1 MWDSDK
7 IEGINIKFKTQSN
20 IVLITCTL
28 MTLFIIPI
36 NIDPFSSPKIF
47 ILSVLSFIALV
58 YLILS
63 KAKIYADKHFK
74 NFYFLIATFV
84 TLIII
89 SAIVN
94 NLSFSQLIL
103 GVWARN
109 NGLAYYLS
117 IFILLIFV
125 INLPNTSIEYSI
137 VKTLSGLGF
146 VVNVYALLQ
155 IANFDFYNSIF
166 PLYNTKLLVYS
177 IFGNTNFYSAF
188 FGFSFLANLGIVL
201 NKNFSRK
208 MRSFAT
214 ISLLFSSPLLFV
226 VDLQGL
232 VIISLGSLAISYFWM
247 HSQVVKNLRN
257 KFFLKFMYL
266 TPLLFVSLITLILK
280 SENRLNRSELVSL
293 EDRFYFW
300 QSAIRM
306 TGDNPWFGV
315 GPDSYGNWVGNYRGK
330 EFYNFRT
337 ELNIDAGYTDNAHN
351 LLLQISSTLG
361 IPALLLFCL
370 IIFFVLWRSWIAY
383 KICKDKFIVYV
394 LITIFCAYLLQS
406 LVSIEHLGLGIWGW
420 TIGGILV
427 NQSIINKTTQGV
439 NQFEQLWLYVNKI
452 KMVILLL
459 VAILP
464 IYVTVDLIQ
473 ISRLSSVFSNSILD
487 KTFFVNKNN
496 LNDLLDLAMNS
507 NHAPFRNDIAIHLAN
522 TGNLQQALVLAEA
535 TSEKFPREIR
545 SWVLLSKIYK
555 NTDREKEYLDALAML
570 KKLEPLKY

>member
-1 MWDSDK
+1 VWDLDK
-7 IEGINIKFKTQSN
+7 IERINIKFKTQSKS
-20 IVLITCTL
+20 VLLTCTL
-28 MTLFIIPI
+28 MTLFIIPV
-36 NIDPFSSPKIF
+36 NIDPFSSPRLF

-63 KAKIYADKHFK
+63 KAKIYADKPFK
-74 NFYFLIATFV
+74 VFYLLVATFI

-89 SAIVN
+89 SAVVN
-94 NLSFSQLIL
+94 HLSFSQLIL
-103 GVWARN
+103 GAWARN

-117 IFILLIFV
+117 IFTLLIFV
-125 INLPNTSIEYSI
+125 INLPNTAIEYSI
-137 VKTLSGLGF
+137 VKILSYLGF

-155 IANFDFYNSIF
+155 LANFDYYNSIF

-208 MRSFAT
+208 MRFFAT

-232 VIISLGSLAISYFWM
+232 VIISLGSVAISYFWI
-247 HSQVVKNLRN
+247 HLQVVKNLKN
-257 KFFLKFMYL
+257 KFFLKYIYL
-266 TPLLFVSLITLILK
+266 SPLLFISLITLILK
-280 SENRLNRSELVSL
+280 NQNRLNRSELVSL

-300 QSAIRM
+300 QSAIKM

-315 GPDSYGNWVGNYRGK
+315 GPDSYGNWVGIYRSK
-330 EFYNFRT
+330 EFYNFRN
-337 ELNIDAGYTDNAHN
+337 ELNTDAGYTDNAHN

-383 KICKDKFIVYV
+383 KVCNDKFVVFILIV
-394 LITIFCAYLLQS
+394 IFCAYLLQS
-406 LVSIEHLGLGIWGW
+406 FVSIEHLGLGVWGW

-427 NQSIINKTTQGV
+427 NLSIVNRIPQTV
-439 NQFEQLWLYVNKI
+439 NQLKQFWLYVNKI
-452 KMVILLL
+452 KIIILLL

-464 IYVTVDLIQ
+464 IYVTVELIQ

-487 KTFFVNKNN
+487 KTFFVSKKNTN
-496 LNDLLDLAMNS
+496 YLLDLAMNS

-555 NTDREKEYLDALAML
+555 NTDREKEYLNALDML
-570 KKLEPLKY
+570 KKLEPLRY

>member
-1 MWDSDK
+1 
-7 IEGINIKFKTQSN
+7 
-20 IVLITCTL
+20 
-28 MTLFIIPI
+28 MTLFIIPV
-36 NIDPFSSPKIF
+36 NIDPFSSPRLF

-58 YLILS
+58 YFILS
-63 KAKIYADKHFK
+63 KAEIYTDKHFK
-74 NFYFLIATFV
+74 VFYLLVATFI

-89 SAIVN
+89 SAVVN
-94 NLSFSQLIL
+94 NLSLSQLIL
-103 GVWARN
+103 GAWARN

-117 IFILLIFV
+117 IFTLIIFV
-125 INLPNTSIEYSI
+125 INLPNTAIEYSI
-137 VKTLSGLGF
+137 VKILSYLGF

-155 IANFDFYNSIF
+155 LANFDIYNSIF

-188 FGFSFLANLGIVL
+188 FGFSFLANLGIIL

-208 MRSFAT
+208 MRFFAT

-232 VIISLGSLAISYFWM
+232 VIISLGSVAISYFWM
-247 HSQVVKNLRN
+247 HSQVVKNLKN
-257 KFFLKFMYL
+257 KSFLKYIYL
-266 TPLLFVSLITLILK
+266 SPLLFVSLITLILK
-280 SENRLNRSELVSL
+280 NQNRLNRSELVSL

-300 QSAIRM
+300 QSAIKM

-315 GPDSYGNWVGNYRGK
+315 GPDSYGNWVGIYRSK
-330 EFYNFRT
+330 EFYNFRN

-383 KICKDKFIVYV
+383 KVCSDKFVVFILIV
-394 LITIFCAYLLQS
+394 IFCAYLLQS
-406 LVSIEHLGLGIWGW
+406 FVSIEHLGLGVWGW

-427 NQSIINKTTQGV
+427 NLSIINKIPQTV
-439 NQFEQLWLYVNKI
+439 NQLNQFWLYINKI
-452 KMVILLL
+452 KIIILLL

-464 IYVTVDLIQ
+464 IYVAVDLIQ
-473 ISRLSSVFSNSILD
+473 ISRLSTVFSNSILD
-487 KTFFVNKNN
+487 KTFFVSKKN
-496 LNDLLDLAMNS
+496 LNYLLDLAMNS

-522 TGNLQQALVLAEA
+522 TGNLQEALVLAEA

>member
-1 MWDSDK
+1 MWNADK
-7 IEGINIKFKTQSN
+7 IERINIKFKTQSN
-20 IVLITCTL
+20 SVLLTCTL
-28 MTLFIIPI
+28 MTLFIIPV
-36 NIDPFSSPKIF
+36 NIDPFSSPRLF

-58 YLILS
+58 YFILS
-63 KAKIYADKHFK
+63 KAEIYTDKHFK
-74 NFYFLIATFV
+74 VFYLLVATFI

-89 SAIVN
+89 SAVVN
-94 NLSFSQLIL
+94 NLSLSQLIL
-103 GVWARN
+103 GAWARN

-117 IFILLIFV
+117 IFTLIIFV
-125 INLPNTSIEYSI
+125 INLPNTAIEYSI
-137 VKTLSGLGF
+137 VKILSYLGF

-155 IANFDFYNSIF
+155 LANFDIYNSIF

-188 FGFSFLANLGIVL
+188 FGFSFLANLGIIL

-208 MRSFAT
+208 MRFFAT

-232 VIISLGSLAISYFWM
+232 VIISLGSVAISYFWM
-247 HSQVVKNLRN
+247 HSQVVKNLKN
-257 KFFLKFMYL
+257 KSFLKYIYL
-266 TPLLFVSLITLILK
+266 SPLLFVSLITLILK
-280 SENRLNRSELVSL
+280 NQNRLNRSELVSL

-300 QSAIRM
+300 QSAIKM

-315 GPDSYGNWVGNYRGK
+315 GPDSYGNWVGIYRSK
-330 EFYNFRT
+330 EFYNFRN

-383 KICKDKFIVYV
+383 KVCSDKFVVFILIV
-394 LITIFCAYLLQS
+394 IFCAYLLQS
-406 LVSIEHLGLGIWGW
+406 FVSIEHLGLGVWGW

-427 NQSIINKTTQGV
+427 NLSIINKIPQTV
-439 NQFEQLWLYVNKI
+439 NQLNQFWLYINKI
-452 KMVILLL
+452 KIIILLL

-464 IYVTVDLIQ
+464 IYVAVDLIQ
-473 ISRLSSVFSNSILD
+473 ISRLSTVFSNSILD
-487 KTFFVNKNN
+487 KTFFVSKKN
-496 LNDLLDLAMNS
+496 LNYLLDLAMNS

-522 TGNLQQALVLAEA
+522 TGNLQEALVLAEA

>member
-1 MWDSDK
+1 VWNADK
-7 IEGINIKFKTQSN
+7 IERINIKFKTQSN
-20 IVLITCTL
+20 SVLLTCTL
-28 MTLFIIPI
+28 MTLFIIPV
-36 NIDPFSSPKIF
+36 NIDPFSSPRLF

-58 YLILS
+58 YFILS
-63 KAKIYADKHFK
+63 KAEIYTDKHFK
-74 NFYFLIATFV
+74 VFYLLVATFI

-89 SAIVN
+89 SAVVN
-94 NLSFSQLIL
+94 NLSLSQLIL
-103 GVWARN
+103 GAWARN

-117 IFILLIFV
+117 IFTLIIFV
-125 INLPNTSIEYSI
+125 INLPNTAIEYSI
-137 VKTLSGLGF
+137 VKILSYLGF

-155 IANFDFYNSIF
+155 LANFDIYNSIF

-188 FGFSFLANLGIVL
+188 FGFSFLANLGIIL

-208 MRSFAT
+208 MRFFAT

-232 VIISLGSLAISYFWM
+232 VIISLGSVAISYFWM
-247 HSQVVKNLRN
+247 HSQVVKNLKN
-257 KFFLKFMYL
+257 KSFLKYIYL
-266 TPLLFVSLITLILK
+266 SPLLFVSLITLILK
-280 SENRLNRSELVSL
+280 NQNRLNRSELVSL

-300 QSAIRM
+300 QSAIKM

-315 GPDSYGNWVGNYRGK
+315 GPDSYGNWVGIYRSK
-330 EFYNFRT
+330 EFYNFRN

-383 KICKDKFIVYV
+383 KVCSDKFVVFILIV
-394 LITIFCAYLLQS
+394 IFCAYLLQS
-406 LVSIEHLGLGIWGW
+406 FVSIEHLGLGVWGW

-427 NQSIINKTTQGV
+427 NLSIINKIPQTV
-439 NQFEQLWLYVNKI
+439 NQLNQFWLYINKI
-452 KMVILLL
+452 KIIILLL

-464 IYVTVDLIQ
+464 IYVAVDLIQ
-473 ISRLSSVFSNSILD
+473 ISRLSTVFSNSILD
-487 KTFFVNKNN
+487 KTFFVSKKN
-496 LNDLLDLAMNS
+496 LNYLLDLAMNS

-522 TGNLQQALVLAEA
+522 TGNLQEALVLAEA

>member
-1 MWDSDK
+1 
-7 IEGINIKFKTQSN
+7 
-20 IVLITCTL
+20 
-28 MTLFIIPI
+28 MTLFIIPV
-36 NIDPFSSPKIF
+36 NIDPFSSPRLF

-63 KAKIYADKHFK
+63 KAKIYADKPFK
-74 NFYFLIATFV
+74 VFYLIVATFI
-84 TLIII
+84 TLVII
-89 SAIVN
+89 SAVVN

-103 GVWARN
+103 GAWARN

-117 IFILLIFV
+117 IFILLTFV
-125 INLPNTSIEYSI
+125 INLPYTAIEYSI
-137 VKTLSGLGF
+137 VKILSYLGF

-155 IANFDFYNSIF
+155 LVNFDYYNSIF
-166 PLYNTKLLVYS
+166 PLYNTNLLVYS

-208 MRSFAT
+208 MRFFAT
-214 ISLLFSSPLLFV
+214 ISLLFSSPLLLV

-232 VIISLGSLAISYFWM
+232 VIISLGSIAISYFWM
-247 HSQVVKNLRN
+247 HSQVVKKLNN
-257 KFFLKFMYL
+257 KFFLKFIYL
-266 TPLLFVSLITLILK
+266 SPLVFVSIITLILK
-280 SENRLNRSELVSL
+280 NQNRLNRSELVSL

-300 QSAIRM
+300 QSAIKM

-315 GPDSYGNWVGNYRGK
+315 GPDSYGNWVGIYRSE
-330 EFYNFRT
+330 EFYNFRN

-351 LLLQISSTLG
+351 SLLQISSTLG

-383 KICKDKFIVYV
+383 KVCNDKFAVFILIV
-394 LITIFCAYLLQS
+394 IFCAYLLQS
-406 LVSIEHLGLGIWGW
+406 FVSIEHLGLGVWGW

-427 NQSIINKTTQGV
+427 NLSIINRLPQTV
-439 NQFEQLWLYVNKI
+439 NQLKQFWLYGNKI
-452 KMVILLL
+452 KISILLL

-464 IYVTVDLIQ
+464 TYVTVDLIQ

-487 KTFFVNKNN
+487 KTFFISKKNTN
-496 LNDLLDLAMNS
+496 YLLDLALNS

-522 TGNLQQALVLAEA
+522 TGNLQEALVLAEA

-545 SWVLLSKIYK
+545 SWVFLSKIYR
-555 NTDREKEYLDALAML
+555 NTDREKDYLDALAIL
-570 KKLEPLKY
+570 KKLEPLRY

>member
-1 MWDSDK
+1 
-7 IEGINIKFKTQSN
+7 
-20 IVLITCTL
+20 
-28 MTLFIIPI
+28 MTLFIIPV
-36 NIDPFSSPKIF
+36 NIDPFSSPRLF
-47 ILSVLSFIALV
+47 MLSVLSFIALV
-58 YLILS
+58 YFILS
-63 KAKIYADKHFK
+63 KAKIYADKPFK
-74 NFYFLIATFV
+74 VFYLLVATFI

-89 SAIVN
+89 SAVVN

-103 GVWARN
+103 GAWARN

-125 INLPNTSIEYSI
+125 TNLPNTGIEYSI
-137 VKTLSGLGF
+137 VKILSYLGF

-155 IANFDFYNSIF
+155 FANFDYYNSIF

-208 MRSFAT
+208 MRFFAT

-232 VIISLGSLAISYFWM
+232 VIISLGSVAIIYFWM
-247 HSQVVKNLRN
+247 HSQVVKNLKN
-257 KFFLKFMYL
+257 KSFLKYIYL
-266 TPLLFVSLITLILK
+266 IPLLFVSLITLILK
-280 SENRLNRSELVSL
+280 NQNRLNRSELVSL

-300 QSAIRM
+300 QSAIKM

-315 GPDSYGNWVGNYRGK
+315 GPDSYGNWVGIYRSK
-330 EFYNFRT
+330 EFYSFRN

-383 KICKDKFIVYV
+383 KVCSDKFVVFILIV
-394 LITIFCAYLLQS
+394 IFCAYLLQS
-406 LVSIEHLGLGIWGW
+406 FISIEHLGLGVWGW

-427 NQSIINKTTQGV
+427 NLSIINTIPQTA
-439 NQFEQLWLYVNKI
+439 NQLKQFWLYINKI
-452 KMVILLL
+452 KIKIIILLL

-487 KTFFVNKNN
+487 KTFFVSKKN
-496 LNDLLDLAMNS
+496 LNYLLDLAMNS

-545 SWVLLSKIYK
+545 SWILLSKIYK